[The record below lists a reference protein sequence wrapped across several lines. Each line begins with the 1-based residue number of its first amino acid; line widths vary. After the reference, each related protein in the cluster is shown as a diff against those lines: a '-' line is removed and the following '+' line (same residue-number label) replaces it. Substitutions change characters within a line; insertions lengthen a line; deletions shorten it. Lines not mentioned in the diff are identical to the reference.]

1 MLHYNSPNCSES
13 EPQPQRGG
21 RGKSGLKR
29 SANNAFPQSIPA
41 DRQTALAVSPTRSQ
55 LVLMRPHHTPGD
67 SFKGQGHPR
76 LSCSHVWLGSLY
88 LASEKGSMEPREG
101 TRERK
106 SLVGQAPIVT
116 GILRAQPC
124 TLRLTGGGR
133 QAARREAVL
142 CPHSHLRDP
151 CKCSCDPLNAGR
163 SGHVASGSTL

>member
-1 MLHYNSPNCSES
+1 MPRAYRSGWQLVCGWAHPENRVPGPQSFTCSITTVPTSAS
-13 EPQPQRGG
+13 EPQPQSGG

-101 TRERK
+101 TREGK

-116 GILRAQPC
+116 GILRAS
-124 TLRLTGGGR
+124 LAL
-133 QAARREAVL
+133 
-142 CPHSHLRDP
+142 
-151 CKCSCDPLNAGR
+151 
-163 SGHVASGSTL
+163 SG